1 MDLVNKDKLIH
12 QLQSEINK
20 TQTNVMEYLEDAK
33 NIQKENEFLESVTND
48 YKRYHGY
55 ILKEKEREHRQMQ
68 MLVNY
73 LNKILREAGLSAELA
88 NRARFQQNQI
98 LGEMEN
104 IKGELDRLTKPP
116 PIQTNVVNIYDG
128 KQRRRE

>member
-1 MDLVNKDKLIH
+1 MELANRDKIIYL
-12 QLQSEINK
+12 LRSEISK
-20 TQTNVMEYLEDAK
+20 TQNTVMEYLEDTSK
-33 NIQKENEFLESVTND
+33 VQKENEFLESVTND